1 MQEVYWILQI
11 YKTRTTPYH
20 PQSDG
25 LVESF
30 NQTLIDM
37 QATTV
42 GDHPGEWESHLS
54 KLCVTYNT
62 SVHSSTGFTPFY
74 LMFGRQVKLPID
86 VVCGIPS
93 SLKQLL
99 VGDEMT
105 YQLKTPPISG
115 Q

>member
-1 MQEVYWILQI
+1 MQEVCRILQI
-11 YKTRTTPYH
+11 HKTRTTPYH
-20 PQSDG
+20 LQSDG

-30 NQTLIDM
+30 NQTLINV

-42 GDHPGEWESHLS
+42 GDHPREWECQLS

-74 LMFGRQVKLPID
+74 LMFGWQVKLPID
-86 VVCGIPS
+86 VICGIPS

-105 YQLKTPPISG
+105 YQLKTPPING